1 VSRASWQAQREACE
15 AFIASQRQEGLDD
28 AIRFW
33 ISYSHTRVGAVI
45 PAVTGE
51 HHHHADIHSLREKLY
66 GQGRARLGADYPAV
80 RYRSIADPPGN

>member
-1 VSRASWQAQREACE
+1 MSRASWQAQREACE

-33 ISYSHTRVGAVI
+33 ISSSHTRVGAVI

-66 GQGRARLGADYPAV
+66 GQGRARLGADHPAV